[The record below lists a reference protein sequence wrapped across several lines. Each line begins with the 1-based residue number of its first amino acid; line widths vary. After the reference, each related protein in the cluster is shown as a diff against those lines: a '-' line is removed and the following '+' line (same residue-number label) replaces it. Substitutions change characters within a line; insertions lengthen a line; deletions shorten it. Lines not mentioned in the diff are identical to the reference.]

1 MLMDLKFVRESLMR
15 SRIFIYIVSK
25 YLRTEVLINDQM
37 KVVTLQRRKLAPP

>member
-1 MLMDLKFVRESLMR
+1 MDLKFVRESLMR

-25 YLRTEVLINDQM
+25 YLRTEVLINYQM